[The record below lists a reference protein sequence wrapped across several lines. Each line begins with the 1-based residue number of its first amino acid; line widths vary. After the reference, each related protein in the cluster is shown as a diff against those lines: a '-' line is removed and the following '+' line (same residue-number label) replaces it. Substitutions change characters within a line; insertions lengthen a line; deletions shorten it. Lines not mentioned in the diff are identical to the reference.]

1 MATLSNLIILLI
13 SFLSSSQFV
22 SSATAAPLQDFLQCL
37 HSHTAD
43 HSDLIYTQKS
53 ESFSSILQS
62 SIRNQRFNY
71 TQNSSRKQPLA
82 IITPHTVSQIQSTVL
97 CSQNHTALQLRVRSG
112 GHDFEGLSYVS
123 SQPFLLI
130 DLVNFR
136 NVSVHVPTKSAW
148 VQAGAVLGEVY
159 HAIASAT
166 PNLAFPAGICP
177 TVGIGGHISG
187 GGYGMLLRK
196 YGMAADNILDA
207 QLVDSQGRVLNR
219 ASMGEDVFWAI
230 RGGGGNTFGI
240 VVSWKLNL
248 VQIPSRLTA
257 FTISSTTEKNVTRLV
272 DRYQHVA
279 DKLTDDILILLN
291 VNRVNSTNENTTTIQ
306 AVFQALY
313 LGKTESLIKEMK
325 QSFPELELTEQDCN
339 EMSWIE
345 SILYFAG
352 YPNNASYDVL
362 LESRSNSPIIYQK
375 LKAKSDY
382 VEIPLPLTAL
392 QGLLNS
398 VYEIEMGPSTFIQVI
413 PHGGRMSQI
422 SDSSIPYPRRA
433 GTMYKIQYYVGWS
446 GEEKGVEKMHLGWI
460 RRLYEFMRPYVSE
473 NPRGAYVNSRDLDL
487 GKNNPGN
494 YTSYKQAKVWGQK
507 YYKHNF
513 ERLARVKAA
522 IDPTNFFRNEQSVPP
537 YA

>member
-130 DLVNFR
+130 DL
-136 NVSVHVPTKSAW
+136 KSAW

-187 GGYGMLLRK
+187 
-196 YGMAADNILDA
+196 D
-207 QLVDSQGRVLNR
+207 
-219 ASMGEDVFWAI
+219 
-230 RGGGGNTFGI
+230 
-240 VVSWKLNL
+240 
-248 VQIPSRLTA
+248 
-257 FTISSTTEKNVTRLV
+257 
-272 DRYQHVA
+272 
-279 DKLTDDILILLN
+279 
-291 VNRVNSTNENTTTIQ
+291 
-306 AVFQALY
+306 
-313 LGKTESLIKEMK
+313 
-325 QSFPELELTEQDCN
+325 
-339 EMSWIE
+339 
-345 SILYFAG
+345 
-352 YPNNASYDVL
+352 
-362 LESRSNSPIIYQK
+362 QK

>member
-177 TVGIGGHISG
+177 TVG
-187 GGYGMLLRK
+187 MLLRK

-240 VVSWKLNL
+240 VVSWKL
-248 VQIPSRLTA
+248 
-257 FTISSTTEKNVTRLV
+257 K
-272 DRYQHVA
+272 YQHVA

-291 VNRVNSTNENTTTIQ
+291 VNRVNSTNENTTTI
-306 AVFQALY
+306 
-313 LGKTESLIKEMK
+313 
-325 QSFPELELTEQDCN
+325 
-339 EMSWIE
+339 
-345 SILYFAG
+345 
-352 YPNNASYDVL
+352 
-362 LESRSNSPIIYQK
+362 QK

>member
-345 SILYFAG
+345 SILYFA
-352 YPNNASYDVL
+352 V
-362 LESRSNSPIIYQK
+362 ESRSNSPIIYQK

-433 GTMYKIQYYVGWS
+433 GTM
-446 GEEKGVEKMHLGWI
+446 
-460 RRLYEFMRPYVSE
+460 RLYEFMRPYVSE